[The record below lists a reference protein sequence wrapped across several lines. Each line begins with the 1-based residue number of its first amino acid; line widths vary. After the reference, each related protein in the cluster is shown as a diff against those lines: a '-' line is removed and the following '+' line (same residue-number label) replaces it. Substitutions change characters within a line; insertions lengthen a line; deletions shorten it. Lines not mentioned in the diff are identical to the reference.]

1 MYQTQDTPTYFIH
14 PLADFSFKRIFG
26 TENNKELL
34 IAFLNKTLS
43 TDTGVITEITYLPQE
58 QIGNSQF
65 EKDVIFDIYCT
76 NQSGDHFIIEMQRS
90 KQHFFANRVI
100 SYVCRAVSNSLRR
113 GDRRYNFPTVYSV
126 NLLDFQPE
134 VFPEEE
140 EYFWKVMLKDDR
152 NRIFSRK
159 MLIFFFKLSNFA
171 AQSMEKQKHF
181 ENDMVKWLYYLK
193 NIQNMSEQDLKD
205 EPDPIFR
212 KLLEQCKYSNLNNM
226 EQEEYKKSLL
236 EYEGIR
242 DAIECA
248 REDAAKENFE
258 QGLKQGL
265 EKGREQ
271 GLEKGREEGFEKGI
285 AKGREKGREEGEA
298 KAKFAMAKSL
308 LEQGVDIEIITK
320 ATGLTAEEI
329 SR

>member
-1 MYQTQDTPTYFIH
+1 MYQPQDNTTYFIY

-26 TENNKELL
+26 TESNKELL
-34 IAFLNKTLS
+34 IAFLNQTLS
-43 TDTGVITEITYLPQE
+43 TDTGIITDIIYLPQE

-90 KQHFFANRVI
+90 KQHFFVNRVI
-100 SYVCRAVSNSLRR
+100 SYVSRAISNSLRR

-126 NLLDFQPE
+126 NLLDFQPD
-134 VFPEEE
+134 VFPEND
-140 EYFWKVMLKDDR
+140 EYFWKVMLKDNA

-159 MLIFFFKLSNFA
+159 LLIFFFKLSNFA
-171 AQSMEKQKHF
+171 AQSTEKREHF
-181 ENDMVKWLYYLK
+181 ENGMVKWLYYLK
-193 NIQNMSEQDLKD
+193 NIQNMGEQDM
-205 EPDPIFR
+205 ENEEDPIFK
-212 KLLEQCKYSNLNNM
+212 KLLQECKYSNLNNM

-248 REDAAKENFE
+248 REDAARENFE
-258 QGLKQGL
+258 QGLQQGL
-265 EKGREQ
+265 Q
-271 GLEKGREEGFEKGI
+271 QGREEGIKD
-285 AKGREKGREEGEA
+285 GES
-298 KAKFAMAKSL
+298 KAKLAMAKLL

-320 ATGLTAEEI
+320 TTGLTAEEVMNG
-329 SR
+329 